1 LGKREILT
9 QAFANIGKLPPSRR
23 ERNDILEVCI
33 KHFKYLQEKTAIGL
47 TTQEEDFMKTMQEI
61 DAIYQAE
68 MQRARWEGAIDG
80 KQEIV
85 LRQLQRRI
93 GNISTDLEMQVMK
106 KSLFNS

>member
-1 LGKREILT
+1 
-9 QAFANIGKLPPSRR
+9 
-23 ERNDILEVCI
+23 VCI

-93 GNISTDLEMQVMK
+93 GNISTDLEMQVK
-106 KSLFNS
+106 ALSSSQLEQLADALFDFTQSSDLVAWLDRLKL